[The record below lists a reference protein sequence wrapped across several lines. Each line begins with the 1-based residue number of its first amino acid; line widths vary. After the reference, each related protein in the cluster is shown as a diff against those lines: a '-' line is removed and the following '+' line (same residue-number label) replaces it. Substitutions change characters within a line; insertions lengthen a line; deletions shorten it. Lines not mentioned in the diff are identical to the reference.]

1 MSPRT
6 EEQFNEI
13 RLEKKSII
21 LNSALELFANE
32 GYQST
37 SISKIAKKAG
47 ISKGL
52 IYNYFESKEALIIA
66 ILDKGFNELLEY
78 FNPNMEGELGK
89 NELAYFIENTF
100 YSLKSNI
107 EFWRFYFR
115 VSLQPEVFPILKTKM
130 EGIFESTMKLFVN
143 YFKSKG
149 TEDPEMEAMLFGALL
164 DGISMDYV
172 FTPEL
177 IPIDK
182 IKDALIKRYC

>member
-6 EEQFNEI
+6 AEQFNEI
-13 RLEKKSII
+13 RLEKKAII
-21 LNSALELFANE
+21 INSALELFANE

-52 IYNYFESKEALIIA
+52 IYNYFESKEALIIE

-78 FNPNMEGELGK
+78 FNPYMEGELGK
-89 NELAYFIENTF
+89 NELSYFIENTF
-100 YSLKSNI
+100 ESLKSNI

-115 VSLQPEVFPILKTKM
+115 VSLQPEVFPILKSKM
-130 EGIFESTMKLFVN
+130 EAIFDSTMKLFVN
-143 YFKSKG
+143 YFKAKG
-149 TEDPEMEAMLFGALL
+149 VEDPEMEAMLFGALL

-182 IKDALIKRYC
+182 IKTALIKKYC